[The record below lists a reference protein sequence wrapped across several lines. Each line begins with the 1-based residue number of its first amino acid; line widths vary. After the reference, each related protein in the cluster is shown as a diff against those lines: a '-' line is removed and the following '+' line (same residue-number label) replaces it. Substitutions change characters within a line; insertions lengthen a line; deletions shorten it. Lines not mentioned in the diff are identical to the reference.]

1 MKKPKDVI
9 KFIKDLKKKY
19 NYHWEKEGK
28 EIIQAIND
36 KNINKPELKK
46 ILSILLITEEIP
58 NDMIFNFWLTCSG
71 AKDEIEKNKGQYQK
85 LIKAFNILINK
96 KHPFY
101 LYMQKKM
108 SVDLNRSFNCKN
120 TDENIIQLK
129 NILSAFTVRD
139 VTLNYCQ
146 GLNTIVAYILQK
158 TNFKEEE
165 SFYLFL
171 KLMENILPYDYYLFG
186 IGVEAELNIINI
198 LLEKYEPDLMKH
210 LKKFESNMIIYSILT
225 QFVTS
230 LLIFKID
237 RNITNILFNCFFG
250 FYLLENNKKDT
261 FFYFYKIILAIF
273 KILKPDL
280 MKYKNM
286 QKIYETFTLD
296 KEHKLEEIQF
306 IIYYTLFDESK
317 NKFDINHAK
326 KIRAE
331 EIEKVIKTKI
341 LKFNYKNEDN
351 IECNIIYPLCI
362 EEYNYILPLQLN
374 VTYEKISNNK
384 DKIGD
389 NNINKIIID
398 EEDDESILKDI
409 IVERR
414 KHFCHLKKIKDKYNY
429 SWEKE
434 GKEIIQKIND
444 KNINKEELKKIL
456 SVLLLNE
463 YDIPQDILLEFWLK
477 CSGAEEIM
485 SKNKGQY
492 KKLVKAF
499 NILIKN
505 KHPFYLFLE
514 HKISVD
520 LNRSFNYSKNK
531 IKPENINQLR
541 DILYAFSVRNTS
553 INYCQGLNGI
563 VAYLLQMTNFKEEES
578 FYLFL
583 NLMENILPYEY
594 YLYAIGIE
602 AELNVLNKILDKYE
616 PDLIKFLND
625 NQCSI
630 LLFGILTKFI
640 TSLLIFKINEKIT
653 NFAFNCFFGFALLEE
668 KGDAFYYFHK
678 ISLSIIRMLK
688 PDLMKCKNYQEV
700 NEILKLE
707 NKLKK
712 EDIENMIYYTLFDES
727 ENKLDIDYVK
737 QLRQEE
743 IKKIME
749 NKKANFKVKKEG
761 DIKCNTNY
769 PICIEELNNPSPI
782 ELNVNYKSLNDK
794 GEGDDI
800 NKINEE
806 ENDDDVLKEI
816 IVERRK
822 HFCQK

>member
-1 MKKPKDVI
+1 M
-9 KFIKDLKKKY
+9 
-19 NYHWEKEGK
+19 
-28 EIIQAIND
+28 
-36 KNINKPELKK
+36 
-46 ILSILLITEEIP
+46 
-58 NDMIFNFWLTCSG
+58 
-71 AKDEIEKNKGQYQK
+71 
-85 LIKAFNILINK
+85 
-96 KHPFY
+96 
-101 LYMQKKM
+101 
-108 SVDLNRSFNCKN
+108 
-120 TDENIIQLK
+120 
-129 NILSAFTVRD
+129 
-139 VTLNYCQ
+139 
-146 GLNTIVAYILQK
+146 
-158 TNFKEEE
+158 
-165 SFYLFL
+165 
-171 KLMENILPYDYYLFG
+171 
-186 IGVEAELNIINI
+186 
-198 LLEKYEPDLMKH
+198 
-210 LKKFESNMIIYSILT
+210 
-225 QFVTS
+225 
-230 LLIFKID
+230 
-237 RNITNILFNCFFG
+237 
-250 FYLLENNKKDT
+250 
-261 FFYFYKIILAIF
+261 
-273 KILKPDL
+273 
-280 MKYKNM
+280 
-286 QKIYETFTLD
+286 
-296 KEHKLEEIQF
+296 
-306 IIYYTLFDESK
+306 
-317 NKFDINHAK
+317 
-326 KIRAE
+326 
-331 EIEKVIKTKI
+331 
-341 LKFNYKNEDN
+341 
-351 IECNIIYPLCI
+351 
-362 EEYNYILPLQLN
+362 
-374 VTYEKISNNK
+374 
-384 DKIGD
+384 
-389 NNINKIIID
+389 
-398 EEDDESILKDI
+398 
-409 IVERR
+409 
-414 KHFCHLKKIKDKYNY
+414 
-429 SWEKE
+429 
-434 GKEIIQKIND
+434 
-444 KNINKEELKKIL
+444 

-749 NKKANFKVKKEG
+749 NKKANFKFKKEG